1 MLNLIT
7 LQIFIKPHK
16 ENIKTFFLYL
26 QTSTHMKLAIVTAYP
41 PSKVT
46 LNEYAYHLVKHFR
59 QHQEITELVLLTDV
73 TPAEADIS
81 FEEEGCMITV
91 KQCWKFNGL
100 MNVVSIAKAV
110 RITKPD
116 AILYNLQFMKF
127 GDKKIAAALGLFS
140 PWVSKRMNVKTTV
153 LLHNIMEAVDLD
165 SAGFTSNKLKMKVFN
180 FIGEIL
186 TRVVLKADTVA
197 LTISKYVDVLEEKYN
212 AKNCVLIPHGTFEIP
227 EEPSYTLAKGPL
239 KIMTFGKFGTY
250 KKVEVLIE
258 AVEKVRER
266 TGRDLEIVIAGTNN
280 PNTPG
285 YLEGVQKTYA
295 HVPSTTFTGYVAE
308 EDVPV
313 IFSESAMVVFPYT
326 STTGSSGVLHQA
338 GSYGK
343 AVVMPDL
350 GDLSILV
357 KEEGYRGEFFEP
369 ESVESLADAI
379 ETLVVNDVYRNTLAK
394 ANYQAAT
401 ALPMSRITEMYLNVF
416 AARPLHTEM
425 TIDKAA

>member
-1 MLNLIT
+1 
-7 LQIFIKPHK
+7 
-16 ENIKTFFLYL
+16 
-26 QTSTHMKLAIVTAYP
+26 MKLAIVTAYP

-59 QHQEITELVLLTDV
+59 QQQEVSELILLTDV
-73 TPAEADIS
+73 TPEEADLT
-81 FEEEGCMITV
+81 FEEDGCKITV

-100 MNVVSIAKAV
+100 MNVFTIGSAV
-110 RITKPD
+110 KSTKPD

-140 PWVSKRMNVKTTV
+140 PWVSKLMKVKTTV
-153 LLHNIMEAVDLD
+153 LLHNIMEAVDLN
-165 SAGFTSNKLKMKVFN
+165 SAGFTSSKFNLKVYN
-180 FIGEIL
+180 FIGEML

-197 LTISKYVDVLEEKYN
+197 VTISKYVDLLEEKYN

-227 EEPSYTLAKGPL
+227 EEPKYILPQGPL
-239 KIMTFGKFGTY
+239 QIMTFGKFGTY
-250 KKVEVLIE
+250 KKVEGLIE
-258 AVEKVRER
+258 AVEIVRAKTER
-266 TGRDLEIVIAGTNN
+266 QLTVVVAGTDN

-285 YLEGVQKTYA
+285 YLEGVQKKYG
-295 HVPSTTFTGYVAE
+295 HISDLNFTGYVAE
-308 EDVPV
+308 EDVPR

-343 AVVMPDL
+343 AVIMPDL

-357 KEEGYRGEFFEP
+357 KEEGYRGAFFAP
-369 ESVESLADAI
+369 ESVSSLATAI
-379 ETLVVNDVYRNTLAK
+379 ETLVVNEDYRNALAK
-394 ANYQAAT
+394 ANYKAAT

-416 AARPLHTEM
+416 KDRSLLAKQEIRMAA
-425 TIDKAA
+425 